1 MTAIKNALAASL
13 LLAAALAPPPSLGAE
28 REAVEGVVFSVSV
41 RTAEQIRAF
50 YSARGFPEAAL
61 KELDSRC
68 FLGVGVRNGRADI
81 VWLEPAKWRIAAD
94 TGEAVK
100 RIGRDEWHGRW
111 AQLDVPLAS
120 RATFGWS
127 QLPESRDLLAGETV
141 GGNVAVAPPSGP
153 FSVEAVFATG
163 ADRSG
168 PTLRI
173 KVPNLKC
180 GPPPGD
186 RK

>member
-1 MTAIKNALAASL
+1 MTAIKNTLAAGL
-13 LLAAALAPPPSLGAE
+13 LLAAALAQPALGAE
-28 REAVEGVVFSVSV
+28 REAVEGVVFSISV

-68 FLGVGVRNGRADI
+68 FLGVGVRNGRHDI
-81 VWLEPAKWRIAAD
+81 VWLEPAKWRIVAD
-94 TGEAVK
+94 TGEAVR
-100 RIGRDEWHGRW
+100 RIGRDEWDGRW
-111 AQLDVPLAS
+111 AQLAVPLAS

-141 GGNVAVAPPSGP
+141 GGNLAVAPPSGP
-153 FSVEAVFATG
+153 FSVEAVFATE

-173 KVPNLKC
+173 KIPNLKC
-180 GPPPGD
+180 GPPPGEQ
-186 RK
+186 K